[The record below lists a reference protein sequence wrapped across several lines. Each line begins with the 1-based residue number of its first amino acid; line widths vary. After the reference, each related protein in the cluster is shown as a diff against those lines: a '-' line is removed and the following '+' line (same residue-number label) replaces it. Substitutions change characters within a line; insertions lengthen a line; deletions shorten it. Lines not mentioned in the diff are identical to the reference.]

1 MVLSPIMLNT
11 TVATISNAFIAFPPL
26 FAVWRYP
33 IPSYKPEICVLTGS
47 NGGTGIFSNGVL
59 VLDKYVLII
68 RIIND
73 KYVFVKTYKAN
84 LSKIFTEVKK
94 CA

>member
-1 MVLSPIMLNT
+1 MNCSNRSSGS
-11 TVATISNAFIAFPPL
+11 ISSSFFIFAP